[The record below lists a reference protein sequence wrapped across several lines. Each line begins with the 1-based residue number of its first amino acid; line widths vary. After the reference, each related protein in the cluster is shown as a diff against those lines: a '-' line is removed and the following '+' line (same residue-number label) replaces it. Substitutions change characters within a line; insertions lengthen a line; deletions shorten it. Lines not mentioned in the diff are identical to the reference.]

1 MTGSCFLAVDGTGL
15 LVRCCRAPRSRD
27 LFASDGTP
35 TGALMMFVAS
45 LSRTVKIIRPTR
57 LLVAWDGADC
67 LEWRREI
74 CPSYKAGSKGFDID
88 SLEAAQ
94 AVEFLATAGI
104 PQCRIAGFEADD
116 ILAAVTRACPPG
128 LPFVLASEDADML
141 QLVGGTDRRV
151 FRGYAFWDSI
161 DVLREW
167 GATHS
172 HLTMLRALAGDRS
185 DGIAGVPQVGLV
197 RALRMLKAGN
207 FAWPLPPEVLP
218 RREHRAVADAC
229 YRVMDL
235 INPVRRPEESA
246 LFGNDVINWA
256 WNPPDHAKVL
266 PLLDRY
272 ELSAIAERSRTGNL
286 W

>member
-1 MTGSCFLAVDGTGL
+1 MSDPCFLAVDGTGL

-35 TGALMMFVAS
+35 TGALMMFIAS
-45 LSRTVKIIRPTR
+45 LSRTVKITRPTH
-57 LLVAWDGADC
+57 LLVAWDGASC

-74 CPSYKAGSKGFDID
+74 YPPYKRGSRGFDID
-88 SLEAAQ
+88 GPEAAQ
-94 AVEFLATAGI
+94 AVGFLATAGI

-116 ILAAVTRACPPG
+116 VLAAVVRACPPG
-128 LPFVLASEDADML
+128 LPFVLASEDADLL
-141 QLVGGTDRRV
+141 QLAGGPDRRV
-151 FRGYAFWDSI
+151 FRGYVLWDSI
-161 DVLREW
+161 DVLGEW

-172 HLTMLRALAGDRS
+172 RLTMLRALAGDRS
-185 DGIAGVPQVGLV
+185 DGIAGVPQVGPK
-197 RALRMLKAGN
+197 RAMRMLTAAG
-207 FAWPLPPEVLP
+207 FSWPALLDSLGAES
-218 RREHRAVADAC
+218 RMTAEAC

-235 INPVRRPEESA
+235 IDPERRPEESP
-246 LFGNDVINWA
+246 LFGNDVINCA

-266 PLLDRY
+266 PLLERY

>member
-1 MTGSCFLAVDGTGL
+1 MTEPCFLAVDGTGL

-35 TGALMMFVAS
+35 TGALMMFIAS
-45 LSRTVKIIRPTR
+45 LSRTVKITRPTH
-57 LLVAWDGADC
+57 LLVAWDGASC

-74 CPSYKAGSKGFDID
+74 YPPYKRGSRGFDID
-88 SLEAAQ
+88 GPEAAQ
-94 AVEFLATAGI
+94 AVGFLATAGI

-116 ILAAVTRACPPG
+116 VLAAVVRACPPG
-128 LPFVLASEDADML
+128 LPFVLASEDADLL
-141 QLVGGTDRRV
+141 QLAGGPDRRV
-151 FRGYAFWDSI
+151 FRGYVLWDSI

-167 GATHS
+167 GVTHS
-172 HLTMLRALAGDRS
+172 RLTMLRALAGDRS
-185 DGIAGVPQVGLV
+185 DGIAGVPQVGPK
-197 RALRMLKAGN
+197 RAMRMLTAAG
-207 FAWPLPPEVLP
+207 FSWPALLDSLGAES
-218 RREHRAVADAC
+218 RMTAEAC

-235 INPVRRPEESA
+235 IDPERRPEESP
-246 LFGNDVINWA
+246 LFGNDVINCA

-266 PLLDRY
+266 PLLERY